1 MNQHEFFN
9 SFLCCL
15 QKFVPDHLKSTFDNK
30 QNIIRNILCD
40 FKDMNGIKKIFQ
52 MPNNGTLLRCRLAKT
67 QFSDRYQTI
76 RYTLLKNKKETDCV
90 AKINTRG

>member
-1 MNQHEFFN
+1 MQLF
-9 SFLCCL
+9 
-15 QKFVPDHLKSTFDNK
+15 KY
-30 QNIIRNILCD
+30 NI
-40 FKDMNGIKKIFQ
+40 KDMTKISERSELK
-52 MPNNGTLLRCRLAKT
+52 TLLRCRLAKT

>member
-1 MNQHEFFN
+1 
-9 SFLCCL
+9 
-15 QKFVPDHLKSTFDNK
+15 
-30 QNIIRNILCD
+30 
-40 FKDMNGIKKIFQ
+40 MNGIKKIFQ

-90 AKINTRG
+90 AKINTMG